1 MLLVP
6 AEITN
11 VRITSGDITAVT
23 INTASSNLVVASD
36 ITAVSIQSTDTTVMS
51 AAPATINLAS
61 LSFASSDP
69 SDVARAA
76 SVGVSNLAARAD
88 HVHSAANLLMDGGN
102 Y

>member
-11 VRITSGDITAVT
+11 VSVTTGDITAVT

-36 ITAVSIQSTDTTVMS
+36 ITAVSIQTSDTTVMS

-61 LSFASSDP
+61 LSFSS
-69 SDVARAA
+69 SFIAQRI
-76 SVGVSNLAARAD
+76 
-88 HVHSAANLLMDGGN
+88 